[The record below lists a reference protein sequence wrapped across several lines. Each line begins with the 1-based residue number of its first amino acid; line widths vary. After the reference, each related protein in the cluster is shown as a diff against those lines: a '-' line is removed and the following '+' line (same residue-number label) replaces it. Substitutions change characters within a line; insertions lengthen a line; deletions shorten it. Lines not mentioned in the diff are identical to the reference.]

1 MEMVQSN
8 KQVVSASEQTVR
20 ARKDPLFRTTVGAE
34 MTVKPEA
41 VCVPAMGAITGQ
53 VSENIS
59 DTRVFGSS
67 GGGGTSVP
75 VRSVSIGLS
84 RGQYGGINSVWSTNS
99 CGTTGSELAV
109 SGCNRVKICQQSSH

>member
-8 KQVVSASEQTVR
+8 KQVVSVSEQTVR
-20 ARKDPLFRTTVGAE
+20 ARKNPLFRTTVGAE

-75 VRSVSIGLS
+75 VRSVLVCQEANMVGSTVF
-84 RGQYGGINSVWSTNS
+84 GQQIVVGPQAAS
-99 CGTTGSELAV
+99 
-109 SGCNRVKICQQSSH
+109 